1 MIGVLDWGIGGLGF
15 FKALRARHPDAPMVY
30 WSDAGEVPYGKLAA
44 PALAAR
50 VRELAERLA
59 RRGVDRLVIAC
70 NAASTVLP
78 RLGVPGLAGVVA
90 TAAGPVQVTGVIAH
104 ATRLAKRARPRAI
117 GVIGGQCTIRCGV
130 YRRALE
136 APGRFVHQRVAQPLS
151 ARVEAGDLDS
161 PALERELRA
170 ILRPLRG
177 VDALLLACTHYPVL
191 APRIAAHLPDARL
204 LDPADELARWVGA
217 RWVDGARTGRDVFLT
232 TGSPAAMAKAARA
245 AFGLT
250 VSATRVPRSRA

>member
-15 FKALRARHPDAPMVY
+15 FKVLRARCPDVPIVY

-50 VRELAERLA
+50 VRELAGRLA

-78 RLGVPGLAGVVA
+78 RLGVPGLVGVIA
-90 TAAGPVQVTGVIAH
+90 TPAGPVQITGVIGH
-104 ATRLAKRARPRAI
+104 ATRLALRARPRTL
-117 GVIGGQCTIRCGV
+117 GVIGGRRTIRSGV

-136 APGRFVHQRVAQPLS
+136 APGRDVHQRVAQPLS
-151 ARVEAGDLDS
+151 ARVEAGDLGS
-161 PALERELRA
+161 PALEHELRA

-177 VDALLLACTHYPVL
+177 VDTLLLACTHYPAL

-217 RWVDGARTGRDVFLT
+217 RWLGGTRIGRDVFLT

-250 VSATRVPRSRA
+250 LSATRVPR